1 VEHEERDVGRTV
13 DEIAAD
19 SGHTPAASGGSGGL
33 AGGNFP
39 GGPGEGGADDEVG
52 AGGARPGPGQGQPSD
67 SDGDGARHPQSP
79 HGSGPE
85 LR

>member
-1 VEHEERDVGRTV
+1 MEHEERDVGRTV

-19 SGHTPAASGGSGGL
+19 TGPVPAASGGPGELSGGNL
-33 AGGNFP
+33 A

-52 AGGARPGPGQGQPSD
+52 AGGSRPGPGQGEPSD